1 MKFLYSFFL
10 IFLFFNNTSYL
21 NADNLKIVFI
31 DMDTIFNESLVGKSL
46 NEHLKKIDKDAK
58 QKAKSLENE
67 IKLNDEKINSQKN
80 ILNENEL
87 KKKISDL
94 NIKIKEYQNFTRYSK
109 KKIKQIQV
117 KNSGI
122 ILENLKPILS
132 EYSKKNSISLILQKK
147 DLIIGKNEL
156 DITKEIIKTLDTK
169 IKKINFD

>member
-1 MKFLYSFFL
+1 M
-10 IFLFFNNTSYL
+10 
-21 NADNLKIVFI
+21 
-31 DMDTIFNESLVGKSL
+31 
-46 NEHLKKIDKDAK
+46 
-58 QKAKSLENE
+58 
-67 IKLNDEKINSQKN
+67 
-80 ILNENEL
+80 NENEL

-94 NIKIKEYQNFTRYSK
+94 NIKIKEYQNFTRDSQ

>member
-67 IKLNDEKINSQKN
+67 IKLNDEKIN
-80 ILNENEL
+80 
-87 KKKISDL
+87 
-94 NIKIKEYQNFTRYSK
+94 
-109 KKIKQIQV
+109 
-117 KNSGI
+117 
-122 ILENLKPILS
+122 
-132 EYSKKNSISLILQKK
+132 
-147 DLIIGKNEL
+147 
-156 DITKEIIKTLDTK
+156 
-169 IKKINFD
+169 